1 MGPLFQLIIV
11 GILYFL
17 VASIIGLALMLIA
30 RLIMLLKK
38 KTDITVNQLFW
49 FPLKLAPYFLL
60 AIIVNALVCQFVRDV
75 DPPLTDYWSLP
86 INDGLTMGAIDIPDK
101 WYLWPTREGG
111 EAIISNIVL
120 VGITDKALYGSTE
133 SDDYFIYRYDS
144 NQQVVNLSKDELE
157 IEANKTEDSL
167 PTLKRP
173 SDLYYDDRD
182 FGDLITFLLLLIYP
196 LYRFYNVSSTFWSL
210 VSKKNSELLSTAT

>member
-38 KTDITVNQLFW
+38 KTDITVTPLFW
-49 FPLKLAPYFLL
+49 FPLKLAPYFFL
-60 AIIVNALVCQFVRDV
+60 AFIVNILVCEFIRDV
-75 DPPLTDYWSLP
+75 DPPLTDYWSLH

-120 VGITDKALYGSTE
+120 VGISDKALYGSTE
-133 SDDYFIYRYDS
+133 SDEYFIYHFDS
-144 NQQVVNLSKDELE
+144 NKKVINLSKDELE
-157 IEANKTEDSL
+157 IEANKKEDLL

-173 SDLYYDDRD
+173 SDLYYDNRD
-182 FGDLITFLLLLIYP
+182 FGDLITFLLLLLYP
-196 LYRFYNVSSTFWSL
+196 LYRFYNVCNIFWSL
-210 VSKKNSELLSTAT
+210 VSKQNSELISTAT

>member
-1 MGPLFQLIIV
+1 
-11 GILYFL
+11 
-17 VASIIGLALMLIA
+17 
-30 RLIMLLKK
+30 
-38 KTDITVNQLFW
+38 
-49 FPLKLAPYFLL
+49 
-60 AIIVNALVCQFVRDV
+60 
-75 DPPLTDYWSLP
+75 
-86 INDGLTMGAIDIPDK
+86 MGAIDIPDK

-210 VSKKNSELLSTAT
+210 VSKKNSELLSTAA

>member
-11 GILYFL
+11 GIIYFL
-17 VASIIGLALMLIA
+17 LASIIGLALMLIA

-38 KTDITVNQLFW
+38 KTDISVNQLFW
-49 FPLKLAPYFLL
+49 FPIKLAPYFLL
-60 AIIVNALVCQFVRDV
+60 AVIANVLVCEFVRDV

-120 VGITDKALYGSTE
+120 VGISDKALYGSTE
-133 SDDYFIYRYDS
+133 PDEYFIYRFDS
-144 NQQVVNLSKDELE
+144 KIVVVNLSKDELE
-157 IEANKTEDSL
+157 IEANKIEDSL
-167 PTLKRP
+167 PTLKNP
-173 SDLYYDDRD
+173 SDLYYDNRD
-182 FGDLITFLLLLIYP
+182 FGDLITFLLLLLYP
-196 LYRFYNVSSTFWSL
+196 LYRFYNVCNTFWVL
-210 VSKKNSELLSTAT
+210 VSKQNIEYLSTAT